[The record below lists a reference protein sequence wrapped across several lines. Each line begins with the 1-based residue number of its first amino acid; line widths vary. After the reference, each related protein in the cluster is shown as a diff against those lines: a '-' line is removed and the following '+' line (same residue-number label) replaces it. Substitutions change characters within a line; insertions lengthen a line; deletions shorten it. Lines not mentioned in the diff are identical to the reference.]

1 MRVLYFIRFLI
12 PGLFL
17 RVDSRLR
24 MDLDRW
30 KEIDH
35 LTGTDWDAMAALL
48 WRKKEFRN
56 LVLYRCRRRK
66 LYTRLFRLF
75 YPPMET
81 LYFDAFE
88 IGGGLYIQHG
98 FSTMIAAK
106 SIGEYCWINQQV
118 TIGYNGSGDA
128 PVIGDHVMITCGAKV
143 LGPIHVGDHVTVGAN
158 AVVIRDVPD
167 HCVVGGVPAKVL
179 KRYNTPTENSK
190 AEI

>member
-1 MRVLYFIRFLI
+1 MDRIFRAATLRDTIFQFWLRQGNAGVHLRVLYFIRFLI

-30 KEIDH
+30 KEIHH
-35 LTGTDWDAMAALL
+35 LTGTDLEAMAALL

-81 LYFDAFE
+81 IYFDAYE
-88 IGGGLYIQHG
+88 IGGGL
-98 FSTMIAAK
+98 
-106 SIGEYCWINQQV
+106 
-118 TIGYNGSGDA
+118 
-128 PVIGDHVMITCGAKV
+128 
-143 LGPIHVGDHVTVGAN
+143 
-158 AVVIRDVPD
+158 
-167 HCVVGGVPAKVL
+167 
-179 KRYNTPTENSK
+179 
-190 AEI
+190 